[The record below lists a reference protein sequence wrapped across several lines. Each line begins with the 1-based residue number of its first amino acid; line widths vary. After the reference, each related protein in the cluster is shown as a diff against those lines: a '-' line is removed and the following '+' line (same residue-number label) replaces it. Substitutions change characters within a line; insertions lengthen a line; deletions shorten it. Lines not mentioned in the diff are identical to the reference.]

1 MEKEEKKLI
10 SAAKNGDTQAFAT
23 LYGQYAQ
30 PLYRFA
36 LWYLHNTHDAED
48 AVQDAVVQAF
58 RNVSSLRKEDSF
70 KSWLFKI
77 LANVCKRRLIENK
90 NTYTDEAVQ
99 DNPDLCK
106 QESPSLDMADRLT
119 LQEAVA
125 TLPPEDRQ
133 ILLLSVVAGYKSDEI
148 AKMLN
153 MKAATVRSVKS
164 RSLARLRTMLSEEC
178 SYENQ

>member
-10 SAAKNGDTQAFAT
+10 SAAKNGDTQAFAA
-23 LYGQYAQ
+23 LYGMYADQ
-30 PLYRFA
+30 LYRFA
-36 LWYLHNTHDAED
+36 LWYMHNTHDAED

-90 NTYTDEAVQ
+90 NTYADETVQ
-99 DNPDLCK
+99 DNPDLCN
-106 QESPSLDMADRLT
+106 QESPSFDMADRLCVRN
-119 LQEAVA
+119 AVA

-148 AKMLN
+148 AKMLSMN
-153 MKAATVRSVKS
+153 AATVRSVKS
-164 RSLARLRTMLSEEC
+164 RSLAKLRTMLSEEF
-178 SYENQ
+178 NHG